1 MQYTITFPTGK
12 REALYDITDRVAS
25 VVTESRVRTGL
36 CAVYAQGATAAIM
49 IQENWDDS
57 VQNDVVSLLRKLAP
71 QGDLGARPAGRQCR
85 QSPEGGARGPERDD
99 SDYRTAARAFAPAEY
114 LFL

>member
-1 MQYTITFPTGK
+1 MQFPITFSTDT
-12 REALYDITDRVAS
+12 REALYDITDRVEKA
-25 VVTESRVRTGL
+25 VGESRVRTGL

-71 QGDLGARPAGRQCR
+71 QGVGACMM
-85 QSPEGGARGPERDD
+85 
-99 SDYRTAARAFAPAEY
+99 AAV
-114 LFL
+114 